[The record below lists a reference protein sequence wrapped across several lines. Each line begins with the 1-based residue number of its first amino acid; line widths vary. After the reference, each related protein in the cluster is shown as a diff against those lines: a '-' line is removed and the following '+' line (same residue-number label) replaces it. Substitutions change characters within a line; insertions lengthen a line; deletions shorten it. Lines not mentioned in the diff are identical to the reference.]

1 MALPRGLV
9 SGQGLTWVG
18 PTLDDEAGL
27 LVRPGKRGVFLDY
40 DGHRPGDGYVVESPA
55 VASSAAGGPTSSRTL
70 ARRYRSTGLTAA
82 RSTGREVR
90 GRSRAHA

>member
-27 LVRPGKRGVFLDY
+27 LVRPGERGVFVDY
-40 DGHRPGDGYVVESPA
+40 DGHRPGDGYVVEFPGGRVFCCRRSDVEPDPRPP
-55 VASSAAGGPTSSRTL
+55 VPVHRTHSSK
-70 ARRYRSTGLTAA
+70 
-82 RSTGREVR
+82 VH
-90 GRSRAHA
+90 RA